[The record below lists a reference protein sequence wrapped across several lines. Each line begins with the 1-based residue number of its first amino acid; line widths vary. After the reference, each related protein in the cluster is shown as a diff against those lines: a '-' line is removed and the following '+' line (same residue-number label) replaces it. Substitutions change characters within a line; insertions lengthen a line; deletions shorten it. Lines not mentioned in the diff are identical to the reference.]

1 MSGKRGGRGGFGG
14 ASKLSVSKE
23 LLKRSAAEAG
33 LDDRH
38 LKVLSDITRPPLFP
52 DFYWHS
58 AGKYWEAAN
67 VEDEVVEAVAD
78 GGSSSFARKQRHP
91 HSIKSESAASPQP
104 LQQAQR
110 PASVIALMNKQRE
123 LFARMQNGP
132 YGIRPTPVMDVVR
145 FNRRRNNET
154 ANHSHHP
161 DVRVLASLSC
171 AASKHGSSSVLDTTA
186 TMTRPL
192 GSDARYFP
200 AELLGPT
207 TKSAAVV
214 VPKPP
219 LPRKIARGSAA
230 AAAAAGVVAQTS
242 TNSTSTPL
250 DELAWRESKRLR
262 ATSVG
267 DKDES
272 GGGGGGDLDEDDE
285 LALNLPEEEE
295 DGEDYTTNYYNTDDE
310 EDHKDG
316 GGGGD
321 GEEEPTF

>member
-1 MSGKRGGRGGFGG
+1 MSGKRGGRGGGG

-58 AGKYWEAAN
+58 AGKYWEQQAAS
-67 VEDEVVEAVAD
+67 VEDEGVGATD
-78 GGSSSFARKQRHP
+78 GGSSSFARKQRP
-91 HSIKSESAASPQP
+91 HSIKSEASQPSPQP
-104 LQQAQR
+104 LQQIQR

-145 FNRRRNNET
+145 YNRRRNNET
-154 ANHSHHP
+154 ASSSAQHSHHP
-161 DVRVLASLSC
+161 DVRVLASLTC
-171 AASKHGSSSVLDTTA
+171 ATTTTTSSSSNSSALGTS
-186 TMTRPL
+186 TMMMRPL
-192 GSDARYFP
+192 GSDVRYFP
-200 AELLGPT
+200 AELLGQSPVPP
-207 TKSAAVV
+207 KS
-214 VPKPP
+214 P
-219 LPRKIARGSAA
+219 LPRKFAQSS
-230 AAAAAGVVAQTS
+230 AQTS
-242 TNSTSTPL
+242 ANTKSTPL

-272 GGGGGGDLDEDDE
+272 GGGGGGGDQDEDDE

-295 DGEDYTTNYYNTDDE
+295 EGEDYTTNYYNTDDE

-316 GGGGD
+316 GGGAD

>member
-1 MSGKRGGRGGFGG
+1 MSGKRGGRGGG

-58 AGKYWEAAN
+58 AGKYWEAAS
-67 VEDEVVEAVAD
+67 VEDEVVVVPD
-78 GGSSSFARKQRHP
+78 GGGSSFARKRP
-91 HSIKSESAASPQP
+91 HSTKSEASPA

-145 FNRRRNNET
+145 YNRRRRHNET
-154 ANHSHHP
+154 AQHSRHP

-171 AASKHGSSSVLDTTA
+171 TTSNNSSSDVLDTAA
-186 TMTRPL
+186 TMMRPL
-192 GSDARYFP
+192 GSDVRYFP
-200 AELLGPT
+200 AELLGPAPT
-207 TKSAAVV
+207 AASAPVV
-214 VPKPP
+214 VPKTP
-219 LPRKIARGSAA
+219 LPRCAA
-230 AAAAAGVVAQTS
+230 VQTS
-242 TNSTSTPL
+242 PNTNSTPL
-250 DELAWRESKRLR
+250 DELAWREAKRLR
-262 ATSVG
+262 ASSVG

-272 GGGGGGDLDEDDE
+272 GGGGGGVDQDEDDE

-295 DGEDYTTNYYNTDDE
+295 EGEDYTTNYYNTDDE

-321 GEEEPTF
+321 EEEPTF